1 MARKPFFSGNYGS
14 ALARVDTRP
23 IIEAGRAQGQMFANL
38 GGQIGKTI
46 EQYQLNKEK
55 RDKAEA
61 AFQGDMR
68 RMMQDDPNQLESM
81 QDDPVIGPTLKRI
94 EEGKGTLKDFD
105 AYNAYRAADKEALIE
120 KMKLDT
126 LRTQQGMLKVQAELE
141 ERLSDPKVKKA
152 IAEANIANDQSMYAK
167 SIASAEYAG
176 KIQDN
181 ALKSAQTEYYEAKSK
196 AEKNSETYKPGQR
209 VDIEGASGNKVSF
222 VWTGNSLQP
231 LNDTI
236 SKKVIEEA
244 MIQGLDQASLMAY
257 LDENYEYDE
266 DTESYD
272 FKGKDNML
280 GFGGGQK
287 NPMMER
293 AITIL
298 GMRGQI
304 NDEDLPSDSSKEEST
319 KIEPTIDE
327 HKSANEKAK
336 SSGKMFYIIN
346 GKKYKVQ

>member
-68 RMMQDDPNQLESM
+68 RIMQDDPNQLESM

-181 ALKSAQTEYYEAKSK
+181 ALKSAQTEYQKLKTK
-196 AEKNSETYKPGQR
+196 ALENSEQYTPGQV
-209 VDIEGASGNKVSF
+209 VDIEGPSGEKVRFYYSGE
-222 VWTGNSLQP
+222 TLQP
-231 LNDTI
+231 LNDGKYI
-236 SKKVIEEA
+236 KDINKAI
-244 MIQGLDQASLMAY
+244 IQGVDPAELEAY
-257 LDENYEYDE
+257 IDRTYDVV
-266 DTESYD
+266 D
-272 FKGKDNML
+272 
-280 GFGGGQK
+280 GQLK
-287 NPMMER
+287 Y
-293 AITIL
+293 
-298 GMRGQI
+298 
-304 NDEDLPSDSSKEEST
+304 KEST
-319 KIEPTIDE
+319 KFGFGDAP
-327 HKSANEKAK
+327 KKNPLMEKAISILALYEVNSEDSAVSK
-336 SSGKMFYIIN
+336 QKESVEAKPTVTTQEEFDALPSGTIFIEN
-346 GKKYKVQ
+346 GVEYKKP